1 MLAAR
6 LFGAVVRASV
16 STGARRVPRIGAGY
30 LDREAVGGARGALW
44 VTAARGK
51 SESGGMRGVKK
62 ENLPVKTCVVCDR
75 PFTWRKKWER
85 CWDEVTTCSKSCN
98 AARRREKRG
107 GGAAS
112 ESDGSD
118 DDDDD
123 DDVTSGRPRGG
134 AGSDASDVE
143 GDARDARRDA
153 RKAAKKAVK
162 AAKRAKRAGA
172 EASGDESVPD
182 GSKPCDGCERASDL
196 LIRCQTDATGRWRML
211 CGKCWRDASGGVPDG
226 DADHP
231 HYRYGG
237 LWKNRRAARH
247 VSTAVPELEKL
258 RLA

>member
-16 STGARRVPRIGAGY
+16 STGARHVPRIGAGHIG
-30 LDREAVGGARGALW
+30 REAVGGVSGALW
-44 VTAARGK
+44 VTARGK
-51 SESGGMRGVKK
+51 SKSGSMRGVKK
-62 ENLPVKTCVVCDR
+62 ENLPVKTCVVCNR

-112 ESDGSD
+112 GSEDED
-118 DDDDD
+118 DDEDDGNR
-123 DDVTSGRPRGG
+123 GRARGG
-134 AGSDASDVE
+134 AGSDASDGE
-143 GDARDARRDA
+143 GDERDARRAA

-162 AAKRAKRAGA
+162 AAKRAKRPGA
-172 EASGDESVPD
+172 EGSGDESVPD
-182 GSKPCDGCERASDL
+182 GSKPCDGCQRASDL
-196 LIRCQTDATGRWRML
+196 LIRCQTDTTGRWRML
-211 CGKCWRDASGGVPDG
+211 CGKCWRGASGGVPDG
-226 DADHP
+226 DVDHP

-258 RLA
+258 NLA